1 MVGWRRMGR
10 TAWYRSL
17 PHVVAFF
24 LLSACGGGG
33 CGGCGGCGVAPIPGG
48 FKLEER
54 VPNSAQ
60 VRLTEA
66 GIQWMEDNGDALV
79 GLFLPDGLEF
89 EVPPT
94 STTQDMPF
102 PCGRGTA
109 VDVCTGGNCLIR
121 GTVNSLQINPS
132 SPNRLEVILRL
143 TLQTRLCSAR
153 DSDGNCTASSPG
165 PLGIQ
170 IDGGALCS
178 GGVNA
183 TIETV
188 GTGSRDDVGIVANL
202 AFQEETRAARAG
214 YTKVVVESVGLEPG
228 REIEEADIM
237 LDGDGG
243 LIGFIVDVLP
253 GLVTGLLLDSL
264 QDQVGT
270 VLQEQLDQQLCTKTG
285 EYGCPT
291 GTVSDDPA
299 DPMSFCRFSPGGE
312 CVPVLLGTDGQGDL
326 GAAFLGS
333 VSPGTHAP
341 GQFLLASGGEGE
353 AVNNGLSLF
362 FYGGFLGTSRN
373 FMTTPAHNPCVPA
386 LDPPPIPTIPRVATF
401 RGNTVPGLDSP
412 PHVGIGL
419 SESFLDHAGYG
430 MYDAGLL
437 CIGAG
442 TPLSQ
447 QLSTGLFSLLVPSLN
462 RLAFPERN
470 APLAV
475 TLRPQTP
482 PDFEIGAGTD
492 DDPLLTVSLDQLQI
506 DFYVWSADRFVRFM
520 TFEADFSIPINLTVV
535 DGEIVP
541 SVLGLS
547 ATNASVTNQE
557 VLLTESP
564 EMLAS
569 VISDVL
575 SSFASMAFGDL
586 GGFAL
591 PELMGLE
598 LQVPEGGIRG
608 LEEDG
613 EEFLGI
619 FANLAVASTPMALSA
634 PADTFVEVSA
644 VDLDPEVMTIER
656 WGQGLI
662 PRVTL
667 SFDAEGPAGVE
678 YEYSYRLDGMQWS
691 PWTREREVLFES
703 RTLLFQA
710 RHTLEA
716 RARVVG
722 EPASVDLT
730 PAVAEILV
738 DVLPPSVELEATDA
752 GVVVD
757 ARDVLSEQLLV
768 RFREAGGDWS
778 EWDLLTEDY
787 LIGTDAE
794 EIDVEVQDEAGNI
807 GSASS
812 ALIRGRPN
820 PATAGSGCG
829 CTVPGQSDERPLAG
843 LLLLGLLGLVLGRR
857 HRTPRSS
864 GPKKG
869 GRASL
874 ARYFLFLTLTVALGI
889 GGCDCGSNPGPDD
902 GGLDGGADA
911 TAMDGGLGLPLDP
924 GQLATHLDMAALPD
938 GTLVL
943 SGYSPGVPPST
954 RYGDLVVGAWD
965 PASESVA
972 WEIVDGVPDIAPT
985 SDPSGWR
992 GGIAEPGDDVGQYSS
1007 LGTDGTTLMVSYF
1020 DATNGALKFASG
1032 ELGGSWQTHTVDD
1045 EGWAGAY
1052 SDLTRTDSGVAV
1064 AYLGV
1069 LPPTSLPGRP
1079 TSEVRVA
1086 TAGAAPSGAT
1096 DWTIARIGTT
1106 EIDCRPQF
1114 CPDGAACLE
1123 SGECVDSPGD
1133 QPVLPDPYIEDRPP
1147 AVGLF
1152 PRLAPTASGLAL
1164 VYYDRAG
1171 GNLMGAEFDGSAW
1184 GTPFLIDGY
1193 GVGDPDVGDSG
1204 IGASL
1209 AVDAAGAWHITYVDG
1224 AEETLRYARVEGGSV
1239 TRTEI
1244 VDDGT
1249 TDGTSPHPDGRHI
1262 VGDDSSL
1269 VVTDGGE
1276 LRVAYQDATSQRAM
1290 FARSTGDGTWSI
1302 QVLDSDDSAGYFTR
1316 QVLLG
1321 TTSFVA
1327 HWWRRE
1333 VRGMSTNGVR
1343 IASVD

>member
-1 MVGWRRMGR
+1 MDGWRSSDR

-17 PHVVAFF
+17 PHVIAVFM
-24 LLSACGGGG
+24 LTACGGGG
-33 CGGCGGCGVAPIPGG
+33 CGGCGEGCGVAPIPGG
-48 FKLEER
+48 FKIEER

-60 VRLTEA
+60 IRLTST
-66 GIQWMEDNGDALV
+66 GIQFIEDNISEIITGV
-79 GLFLPDGLEF
+79 LPDGLDFPIPKSEQSLLGTTLTICPG
-89 EVPPT
+89 EDCVAHLEIHSIDIAPT
-94 STTQDMPF
+94 
-102 PCGRGTA
+102 A
-109 VDVCTGGNCLIR
+109 
-121 GTVNSLQINPS
+121 
-132 SPNRLEVILRL
+132 PNRLKVHLELIVD
-143 TLQTRLCSAR
+143 SR
-153 DSDGNCTASSPG
+153 DT
-165 PLGIQ
+165 
-170 IDGGALCS
+170 S
-178 GGVNA
+178 GGRRGIPIEHFFCNGRIDLDTRRGGREVVGVNSDL
-183 TIETV
+183 V
-188 GTGSRDDVGIVANL
+188 FV
-202 AFQEETRAARAG
+202 EETRAPRTG
-214 YTKVVVESVGLEPG
+214 YTRLVVENT
-228 REIEEADIM
+228 M
-237 LDGDGG
+237 LDPDMGIEDED
-243 LIGFIVDVLP
+243 IRIQDCVLS
-253 GLVTGLLLDSL
+253 GLLDLVKGLFIGQIAS
-264 QDQVGT
+264 QVDGI
-270 VLQEQLDQQLCTKTG
+270 LNSAIGDQLCTTTG

-299 DPMSFCRFSPGGE
+299 DPTSLCRFSPGGE
-312 CVPVLLGTDGQGDL
+312 CVPLLLGTDGQGDL

-333 VSPGTHAP
+333 ISPGTHAP

-353 AVNNGLSLF
+353 AVNDGMSLF
-362 FYGGFLGTSRN
+362 FYGGFLGTSRD

-386 LDPPPIPTIPRVATF
+386 VDPPPIPTIPRVATF
-401 RGNTVPGLDSP
+401 RGNSVPDLATD

-442 TPLSQ
+442 TPLAQ

-475 TLRPQTP
+475 ALRPQTP
-482 PDFEIGAGTD
+482 LDFEIGAGTE
-492 DDPLLTVSLDQLQI
+492 DDPLLTANLDRLQI

-520 TFEADFSIPINLTVV
+520 TFEADFSIPINLGVV
-535 DGEIVP
+535 DGQIVP
-541 SVLGLS
+541 SILGLE

-564 EMLAS
+564 EMLAT
-569 VISDVL
+569 VIGDIL

-598 LQVPEGGIRG
+598 LQVPDGGIRG
-608 LEEDG
+608 IEEDG

-619 FANLAVASTPMALSA
+619 FANLAVAATPMALSA
-634 PADTFVEVSA
+634 PADTFLEVSP
-644 VDLDPEVMTIER
+644 VDLDPEAMTIER
-656 WGQGLI
+656 WGQGKI
-662 PRVTL
+662 PSVVL
-667 SFDAEGPAGVE
+667 NLDAEGPMGVD

-691 PWTREREVLFES
+691 PWTRETEVVFES

-722 EPASVDLT
+722 EPDSVDLT

-738 DVLPPSVELEATDA
+738 DVLPPAVELEATDG
-752 GVVVD
+752 GVVVS
-757 ARDVLSEQLLV
+757 AQDVISEQLLV
-768 RFREAGGDWS
+768 RFREQGDEWS
-778 EWDLLTEDY
+778 EWDVLGDDY
-787 LIGTDAE
+787 VIGTDAE
-794 EIDVEVQDEAGNI
+794 YLEVEVQDEAGNV
-807 GSASS
+807 GSATS

-820 PATAGSGCG
+820 PAAASGCG
-829 CTVPGQSDERPLAG
+829 CSVPGKNDDRPVGG
-843 LLLLGLLGLVLGRR
+843 LLLLGLLGLVLSRR
-857 HRTPRSS
+857 HRSRRPVST
-864 GPKKG
+864 GKG

-874 ARYFLFLTLTVALGI
+874 ARYFLFLTLTAALSI
-889 GGCDCGSNPGPDD
+889 GGCDCGGNPSPGD
-902 GGLDGGADA
+902 GGTMDG
-911 TAMDGGLGLPLDP
+911 TSTNDGGLGLPLDP
-924 GQLATHLDMAALPD
+924 GHLATHLDMTALPD

-965 PASESVA
+965 SSSETIE
-972 WEIVDGVPDIAPT
+972 WEIVDGVPDTAP
-985 SDPSGWR
+985 SNDPSGWR
-992 GGIAEPGDDVGQYSS
+992 GGVSDPGDDVGQYSS
-1007 LGTDGTTLMVSYF
+1007 LVADGSTLMISYF
-1020 DATNGALKFASG
+1020 DATGGALRFASG
-1032 ELGGSWQTHTVDD
+1032 ELGGPWQIHTVDD

-1052 SDLTRTDSGVAV
+1052 SDLTQTGSGVAV
-1064 AYLGV
+1064 AYLGII
-1069 LPPTSLPGRP
+1069 PPASLPGRP

-1086 TAGAAPSGAT
+1086 TASAAPAGPT
-1096 DWTIARIGTT
+1096 DWTIARIGTA

-1114 CPDGAACLE
+1114 CPEGAACLE
-1123 SGECVDSPGD
+1123 TGECVASPGE

-1152 PRLAPTASGLAL
+1152 PRLATTSGGLAL
-1164 VYYDRAG
+1164 VYYDRAA

-1184 GTPFLIDGY
+1184 DTPFLIDGY
-1193 GVGDPDVGDSG
+1193 GVGDPNVGDSG

-1209 AVDAAGAWHITYVDG
+1209 VVDAAGTWHVTYVDG
-1224 AEETLRYARVEGGSV
+1224 AEETLRYARVAGGTV
-1239 TRTEI
+1239 MTTEV

-1269 VVTDGGE
+1269 VITDGGE

-1290 FARSTGDGTWSI
+1290 FARSAGDGSWSI
-1302 QVLDSDDSAGYFTR
+1302 QVLDADDSAGYFTR

-1333 VRGMSTNGVR
+1333 ARGMSTNGVR
-1343 IASVD
+1343 IANVD

>member
-1 MVGWRRMGR
+1 MDGWRNSDGI
-10 TAWYRSL
+10 AWYRSL

-33 CGGCGGCGVAPIPGG
+33 CGGCGEGCGVAPIPGG
-48 FKLEER
+48 FKIEER

-60 VRLTEA
+60 VRLTQA
-66 GIQWMEDNGDALV
+66 GITWMEDNADDLI
-79 GLFLPDGLEF
+79 GLFLPDGLSF

-94 STTQDMPF
+94 TTTTSVALI
-102 PCGRGTA
+102 G
-109 VDVCTGGNCLIR
+109 DVEVKICEGGGCFVQ
-121 GTVNSLQINPS
+121 GEVTSLDLAPTD
-132 SPNRLEVILRL
+132 PNRLVATVRATID
-143 TLQTRLCSAR
+143 TRDA
-153 DSDGNCTASSPG
+153 
-165 PLGIQ
+165 
-170 IDGGALCS
+170 GGARASLPVSIRGGCS
-178 GGVNA
+178 FLGCAVD
-183 TIETV
+183 TTCQV
-188 GTGSRDDVGIVANL
+188 DVDTRPGTNPDVGIAVDL
-202 AFQEETRAARAG
+202 AFDEETQAARAG
-214 YTKVVVESVGLEPG
+214 YTKITVNSAGLESG
-228 REIEEADIM
+228 RGIEEADVD
-237 LDGDGG
+237 LSDCSG
-243 LIGFIVDVLP
+243 LSGAIINLLSGT
-253 GLVTGLLLDSL
+253 VTGLLVDEL
-264 QDQVGT
+264 QSQVGDLVQST
-270 VLQEQLDQQLCTKTG
+270 IEDQLCTTTG

-291 GTVSDDPA
+291 GTVSDDPS
-299 DPMSFCRFSPGGE
+299 DPTSVCRFSAGGE
-312 CVPVLLGTDGQGDL
+312 CVPILLGTDGQGDL

-353 AVNNGLSLF
+353 AVNEGMSLF
-362 FYGGFLGTSRN
+362 FYGGFLGTSRD

-386 LDPPPIPTIPRVATF
+386 VDPPPIPTIPRVATF
-401 RGNTVPGLDSP
+401 RGNSVPGLTPD

-442 TPLSQ
+442 TPLAQ
-447 QLSTGLFSLLVPSLN
+447 ELSTGLFSLLVPSLN

-475 TLRPQTP
+475 ALRPQTP
-482 PDFEIGAGTD
+482 LDFEIGAGTE
-492 DDPLLTVSLDQLQI
+492 DDPLLTASLDQLQI

-520 TFEADFSIPINLTVV
+520 TFEADFSIPINLSVM

-541 SVLGLS
+541 TILGLN
-547 ATNASVTNQE
+547 ATNATVTNQE
-557 VLLTESP
+557 VLLTEDP

-569 VISDVL
+569 VIGDIL

-619 FANLAVASTPMALSA
+619 FANLAVAGTPMALSA
-634 PADTFVEVSA
+634 PAETYLDVSPVE
-644 VDLDPEVMTIER
+644 LDPEVMTIER
-656 WGQGLI
+656 WGQGKI
-662 PRVTL
+662 PSVVL
-667 SFDAEGPAGVE
+667 HLDADGPAGVE
-678 YEYSYRLDGMQWS
+678 YEYSFRLDGMQWS
-691 PWTREREVLFES
+691 PWTREREVVFES

-738 DVLPPSVELEATDA
+738 DVLPPAIELEETDA
-752 GVVVD
+752 GIAVT
-757 ARDVLSEQLLV
+757 ARDVISEQLLV
-768 RFREAGGDWS
+768 RFRERGGEWSDW
-778 EWDLLTEDY
+778 DVLRDDHV
-787 LIGTDAE
+787 IGTDADQLE
-794 EIDVEVQDEAGNI
+794 VEVQDEAGNV
-807 GSASS
+807 GSATS

-820 PATAGSGCG
+820 PAAGSGCG
-829 CTVPGQSDERPLAG
+829 CTVPGQSDDRPVGG

-857 HRTPRSS
+857 HRQPR
-864 GPKKG
+864 GANGKKG

-874 ARYFLFLTLTVALGI
+874 ARYFLFLTLTAALSI

-902 GGLDGGADA
+902 GGLDAGTDA
-911 TAMDGGLGLPLDP
+911 PTMEDARVGLPLDQ
-924 GQLATHLDMAALPD
+924 GQLATHLDMVALPD

-965 PASESVA
+965 SASEAVG
-972 WEIVDGVPDIAPT
+972 WEIVDGVPDVAP
-985 SDPSGWR
+985 SNDPSGWR
-992 GGIAEPGDDVGQYSS
+992 GGIADPGDDVGQYSS
-1007 LGTDGTTLMVSYF
+1007 LAADGSTLMVSYF

-1032 ELGGSWQTHTVDD
+1032 ELGGAWEIHTVDD
-1045 EGWAGAY
+1045 EGWAGTYA
-1052 SDLTRTDSGVAV
+1052 DLTRTDGGVAV
-1064 AYLGV
+1064 AYLGIN
-1069 LPPTSLPGRP
+1069 PPASLPGRP

-1086 TAGAAPSGAT
+1086 TASGTPAGPT
-1096 DWTIARIGTT
+1096 DWTIARVGTA
-1106 EIDCRPQF
+1106 EFDCRPQF
-1114 CPDGAACLE
+1114 CPEGAACLE
-1123 SGECVDSPGD
+1123 SGECVASPGD
-1133 QPVLPDPYIEDRPP
+1133 EPVLPDPYVEDRPP

-1152 PRLAPTASGLAL
+1152 PRLATTAGGLAL
-1164 VYYDRAG
+1164 VYYDRAN

-1184 GTPFLIDGY
+1184 GAPFLIDGY

-1209 AVDAAGAWHITYVDG
+1209 VVDAAGTWHVTYVDG
-1224 AEETLRYARVEGGSV
+1224 AEETLRYARVADGAVMS
-1239 TRTEI
+1239 TEI

-1290 FARSTGDGTWSI
+1290 FARSAGDGTWAI
-1302 QVLDSDDSAGYFTR
+1302 QVLDGEDSAGYFTR

-1333 VRGMSTNGVR
+1333 ARGMSTNGVR
-1343 IASVD
+1343 IANVD